1 MFRMGAR
8 RTARRTSRRTSR
20 RVMRRTIRRTVLVGG
35 MVALA
40 VGGTA
45 AVIKLSQKDVDR
57 IEQHTG
63 KKAEDLSE
71 QELDRAMD
79 DLGIKEQ
86 ELSDRDVAAIEAGMT
101 KEQAPQPAV
110 APPAAPPPGA
120 VPAEPSYIDELEKL
134 AGLRDKGII
143 TEEEFQAKKK
153 QLLEL

>member
-71 QELDRAMD
+71 QELNKAMD
-79 DLGIKEQ
+79 DLGIQEQ
-86 ELSDRDVAAIEAGMT
+86 ELTDQDVATIEAGMA
-101 KEQAPQPAV
+101 KEQAPQPAA
-110 APPAAPPPGA
+110 APPAGA
-120 VPAEPSYIDELEKL
+120 VPAEPSYIGELEKL
-134 AGLRDKGII
+134 ADLRDKGII

-153 QLLEL
+153 QLLGL

>member
-1 MFRMGAR
+1 
-8 RTARRTSRRTSR
+8 
-20 RVMRRTIRRTVLVGG
+20 

-45 AVIKLSQKDVDR
+45 AAIKLSQKDIDR

-79 DLGIKEQ
+79 DLGIEEQ
-86 ELSDRDVAAIEAGMT
+86 ELTDQDVAAIEGGT
-101 KEQAPQPAV
+101 VKEQAPQSAQ
-110 APPAAPPPGA
+110 
-120 VPAEPSYIDELEKL
+120 PSYIGELEKL

-153 QLLEL
+153 QLLGL

>member
-1 MFRMGAR
+1 
-8 RTARRTSRRTSR
+8 
-20 RVMRRTIRRTVLVGG
+20 MRRTIRRTVLVGG

-79 DLGIKEQ
+79 DLGIEEQ
-86 ELSDRDVAAIEAGMT
+86 EMTDQDVAAIEAGMT

-110 APPAAPPPGA
+110 APPAAPPPRA
-120 VPAEPSYIDELEKL
+120 VPAEPEPSYIDELEKL

-153 QLLEL
+153 QLLGL